1 MVMLGSGAIWCMEAI
16 DPILARA
23 AVIVAAVM
31 LAIAAFMV
39 MLIGMFIDMFM
50 GMFIFMGMEKDMGLL
65 GLGKGSW
72 RTALGRR
79 LSGMGIPAL
88 AHMAAAL
95 ALAIS
100 SNWSLSSSVSRG
112 GLLLVSRLVRAGD
125 LFLRRMRTGEW
136 LGSRFQRSLWLSWW
150 LPNAPL
156 PLRREP
162 ERDLDLFDL
171 RAGDRDL
178 DRFLFGDLDF
188 ERLFRVLD
196 LDRDFFFLVPDVER
210 DFFLRDGVL
219 DFLLWPG
226 VEDLDF
232 LFLPGDLD
240 LDLLFLEDF
249 ASERFF

>member
-1 MVMLGSGAIWCMEAI
+1 MVTCL
-16 DPILARA
+16 P
-23 AVIVAAVM
+23 
-31 LAIAAFMV
+31 
-39 MLIGMFIDMFM
+39 
-50 GMFIFMGMEKDMGLL
+50 
-65 GLGKGSW
+65 
-72 RTALGRR
+72 
-79 LSGMGIPAL
+79 
-88 AHMAAAL
+88 
-95 ALAIS
+95 
-100 SNWSLSSSVSRG
+100 SSVSRG

-125 LFLRRMRTGEW
+125 RFLRRMRTGEW

-196 LDRDFFFLVPDVER
+196 LDRDFFFLVPDFER
-210 DFFLRDGVL
+210 DLFLRDGVL
-219 DFLLWPG
+219 DFLLRLG
-226 VEDLDF
+226 DEDLDF